1 MLCIECT
8 LYVHERSGYCRHC
21 FQVAR
26 AFYISA
32 RTWWARTRLLEPPED
47 SSACPARTGAKMLS
61 HILYC
66 YFMGV
71 LQPEEV
77 AAWFLP
83 KDRFSTVQKLVQN
96 ILHSAKKVNEEFLRP
111 AERNASLQPDTH
123 AHTHT
128 PPSYHT
134 HDTLILTPPPLNT
147 YNMPLA
153 YFHTPCSPLSF
164 YSQSTF
170 SSHPIPSPPVI
181 HSPCRMIHDHFPP
194 HDSLSLY
201 PLNMIFNIQRRG
213 PLNMFFNIQ
222 RRCTDEN
229 E

>member
-1 MLCIECT
+1 
-8 LYVHERSGYCRHC
+8 
-21 FQVAR
+21 
-26 AFYISA
+26 
-32 RTWWARTRLLEPPED
+32 
-47 SSACPARTGAKMLS
+47 MLS

-153 YFHTPCSPLSF
+153 YFHTPALFHSTLSLHSPL
-164 YSQSTF
+164 
-170 SSHPIPSPPVI
+170 IPYRLPP
-181 HSPCRMIHDHFPP
+181 
-194 HDSLSLY
+194 
-201 PLNMIFNIQRRG
+201 
-213 PLNMFFNIQ
+213 
-222 RRCTDEN
+222 
-229 E
+229 